1 MIFGAEDRNN
11 HTHRSRRVRIA
22 GNLEF
27 GESGLN
33 SRMCDGLCAR
43 GEFLKM
49 TVELL
54 RGSTKA
60 LIKATEVNKSD
71 APPSQITWFIT
82 ELE

>member
-1 MIFGAEDRNN
+1 MIFVAEGRNN
-11 HTHRSRRVRIA
+11 HTHSRRVRIA

-27 GESGLN
+27 RESGLN

-54 RGSTKA
+54 RGSTKV

-71 APPSQITWFIT
+71 APPSKITWVTT